1 MVNVPVI
8 KANGASIPQVGFG
21 TMRQKGDAGAQIVKD
36 AIEVGYRHIDTAAN
50 YGNEEDVGR
59 GIKASGIPRSEL
71 FVVTKVWT
79 TNLNEGVLQKSA
91 EESLQRLGL
100 DYVDLLLIHW
110 PNASVPIKES
120 ITALCDTKKRGLTKH
135 VGISNHTIAMVDEAV
150 KVATEPLV
158 CNQFEYHPHLDQSK
172 IMATTKK
179 HGMAFVAYCPIG
191 RGDVGGVMAEPII
204 QEIAKAKGK
213 TPAQVAIR
221 WSLQQGNV
229 VIPGSSKKERVKEN
243 LDVFGFSLS
252 DAEMKSISSLAKPT
266 GGRVV
271 NPPHAPKWD

>member
-1 MVNVPVI
+1 MLNIPVI

-21 TMRQKGDAGAQIVKD
+21 TMRQKGDAGAEIVKD
-36 AIEVGYRHIDTAAN
+36 AITAGYRHIDTAAN

-59 GIKASGIPRSEL
+59 GIKASGIARGDL

-91 EESLQRLGL
+91 EESLKKLGL

-110 PNASVPIKES
+110 PNPSVPIKES
-120 ITALCDTKKRGLTKH
+120 ITALCDTKKRGLTRH
-135 VGISNHTIAMVDEAV
+135 IGISNHTIAMVEEAV
-150 KVATEPLV
+150 KVTSEPIV
-158 CNQFEYHPHLDQSK
+158 CNQYEYHPHLDQSK

-179 HGMAFVAYCPIG
+179 HGLAFVAYCPIG
-191 RGDVGGVMAEPII
+191 RGDVGGVMAEAAI
-204 QEIAKAKGK
+204 QEIAKAKGR

-221 WSLQQGNV
+221 WNIQQGNV
-229 VIPGSSKKERVKEN
+229 VIPGSSKKERLVEN
-243 LDVFGFSLS
+243 ASVFDFSLS
-252 DAEMKSISSLAKPT
+252 DAEMKSISSLVKPS

>member
-1 MVNVPVI
+1 MINVPVI

-59 GIKASGIPRSEL
+59 GIKASGAKREDL
-71 FVVTKVWT
+71 FVVTKIWT
-79 TNLNEGVLQKSA
+79 TNINEGVLQKSA
-91 EESLQRLGL
+91 EESLKKLGL
-100 DYVDLLLIHW
+100 DHVDLLLIHW
-110 PNASVPIKES
+110 PNPAVPMKES
-120 ITALCDTKKRGLTKH
+120 IGALCDTKKRGLTKH
-135 VGISNHTIAMVDEAV
+135 IGISNHTISMVEEAV
-150 KVATEPLV
+150 AVASEPIV

-172 IMATTKK
+172 IMAVTKK

-191 RGDVGGVMAEPII
+191 RGDVGGVMSEPAVM
-204 QEIAKAKGK
+204 EIAKAKGK

-221 WSLQQGNV
+221 WSIQQGNV
-229 VIPGSSKKERVKEN
+229 VIPGSSKKERLTEN
-243 LDVFGFSLS
+243 ASVFDFSLS
-252 DAEMKSISSLAKPT
+252 DAEMKAISSLARPN
-266 GGRVV
+266 GRVV

>member
-1 MVNVPVI
+1 MTVPNI
-8 KANGASIPQVGFG
+8 TANGASIPQVGLG
-21 TMRQKGDAGAQIVKD
+21 TMRQKGDAGAQLVKD

-59 GIKASGIPRSEL
+59 GIKASGFDRKQL

-91 EESLQRLGL
+91 EESLKRLGL

-120 ITALCDTKKRGLTKH
+120 VTALCDTRERGLTRH
-135 VGISNHTIAMVDEAV
+135 VGISNHTVAMVEEAV
-150 KVATEPLV
+150 KVASEPLV

-172 IMATTKK
+172 VMATTKK

-191 RGDVGGVMAEPII
+191 RGDVGGVMSEPVI

-213 TPAQVAIR
+213 TPAQVALR
-221 WSLQQGNV
+221 WSIQQGNV
-229 VIPGSSKKERVKEN
+229 VIPGSSKKERLKEN
-243 LDVFGFSLS
+243 IAVFDFTLS
-252 DAEMKSISSLAKPT
+252 DAEMKSISGLVKPT
-266 GGRVV
+266 NGRTV